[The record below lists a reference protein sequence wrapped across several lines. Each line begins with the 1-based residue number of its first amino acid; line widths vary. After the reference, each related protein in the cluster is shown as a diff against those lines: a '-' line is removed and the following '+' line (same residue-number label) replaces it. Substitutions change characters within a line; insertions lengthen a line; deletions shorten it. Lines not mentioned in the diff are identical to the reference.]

1 MTKLELSTIRIDGG
15 TQARASLNQ
24 SIVREYAESMKD
36 GEKFPEIIVFFDGSD
51 HWLADGF
58 HRYFA
63 YKSNEVEEVE
73 VDLRE
78 GTKDDAILFG
88 FQANKHRGLRMSHED
103 IRGIIIRMIH
113 HPEWGKWT
121 NASIAA
127 HLGVSAMTVGRVKKT
142 LEPEETKV
150 KKYINSQGKEAL
162 IDTTKLSTRKKKE
175 EPSDPPKQEPEAD
188 PEDDIIHE
196 LTETIQ
202 SLSEENTLLKDKIAV
217 GQWDASEIEKIDV
230 EETLADLRQKVA
242 ILEKENETLRTSRDM
257 YMNRNAELMQTV
269 KTLQNKL
276 KKLEAK

>member
-24 SIVREYAESMKD
+24 AIVREYAESMKD

-63 YKSNEVEEVE
+63 YKSNEVEEVD

-88 FQANKHRGLRMSHED
+88 FQANKHRGLRMSSED

-113 HPEWGKWT
+113 HPEWGQWT

-150 KKYINSQGKEAL
+150 KKHINKHGKESM
-162 IDTTKLSTRKKKE
+162 IDTTKLSTKKKE
-175 EPSDPPKQEPEAD
+175 EPKELPKEEAD

-202 SLSEENTLLKDKIAV
+202 SLSDENTLLKDKIAV
-217 GQWDASEIEKIDV
+217 GQWDASEIEKLDV
-230 EETLADLRQKVA
+230 EETLAELRQKVS

-257 YMNRNAELMQTV
+257 YMNRNAELMQKV
-269 KTLQNKL
+269 KSLQNKL
-276 KKLEAK
+276 KKLEGQ

>member
-24 SIVREYAESMKD
+24 TIVQEYAESMKE

-51 HWLADGF
+51 YWLADGF

-63 YKSNEVEEVE
+63 YKSNDTEEVE

-88 FQANKHRGLRMSHED
+88 FQANKHRGLRMSSED
-103 IRGIIIRMIH
+103 IRGIVVRMIN
-113 HPEWGKWT
+113 HPYWGQWT
-121 NASIAA
+121 NATIAA
-127 HLGVSAMTVGRVKKT
+127 HIGVSAMTVGRIKKS
-142 LEPEETKV
+142 LEPPEDGNKV
-150 KKYINSQGKEAL
+150 KKYIRQGKENSV
-162 IDTTKLSTRKKKE
+162 DTTTLATKKKE
-175 EPSDPPKQEPEAD
+175 EPKELPKEEAD

-217 GQWDASEIEKIDV
+217 GQWDASEIEKLDV
-230 EETLADLRQKVA
+230 EETLAELRQKVS

-257 YMNRNAELMQTV
+257 YMNRNAELMQKV
-269 KTLQNKL
+269 KSLQNKL
-276 KKLEAK
+276 KKLEGQ

>member
-24 SIVREYAESMKD
+24 AIVREYAESMKD

-88 FQANKHRGLRMSHED
+88 FQANKHRGLRMSSED
-103 IRGIIIRMIH
+103 IRGIIVRMIH
-113 HPEWGKWT
+113 HPEWGQWT

-142 LEPEETKV
+142 LEPEEVKV
-150 KKYINSQGKEAL
+150 KKYINKQGNETV
-162 IDTTKLSTRKKKE
+162 IDTAKLSTKKKE
-175 EPSDPPKQEPEAD
+175 EPKDPPKQEPD

-202 SLSEENTLLKDKIAV
+202 SLSDENTLLKDKIAV

-230 EETLADLRQKVA
+230 EETLAELRQKVS

-257 YMNRNAELMQTV
+257 YMNRNAELMQKV
-269 KTLQNKL
+269 KSLQNKL
-276 KKLEAK
+276 KKLEGQ

>member
-24 SIVREYAESMKD
+24 AIVREYAESMKD

-88 FQANKHRGLRMSHED
+88 FQANKHRGLRMSHDD
-103 IRGIIIRMIH
+103 IRGIIVRMIH
-113 HPEWGKWT
+113 HPEWGQWT

-127 HLGVSAMTVGRVKKT
+127 HIGVSAMTVGRVKKT
-142 LEPEETKV
+142 LEPETTKV
-150 KKYINSQGKEAL
+150 KKYINNQGKESL
-162 IDTTKLSTRKKKE
+162 IDTTKLSTKKKE
-175 EPSDPPKQEPEAD
+175 EVEDPPKQEPEAD

-230 EETLADLRQKVA
+230 EETLVELRQKVS

-257 YMNRNAELMQTV
+257 YMNRNAELMQKV
-269 KTLQNKL
+269 KSLQNKL
-276 KKLEAK
+276 KKLEGQ